1 MLRAIVAT
9 LSAALLL
16 GASSQAHALTKLQQR
31 GQALAQRLCST
42 CHAVG
47 VSGDSPHIGAPRF
60 RELGDRL
67 DLATFAR
74 TLRRGLESGHQDM
87 PRFKFT
93 REDADAMTAYLRA
106 IQK

>member
-47 VSGDSPHIGAPRF
+47 VSGF